1 MSSSPSWIKLNVCT
15 KLGSLQQRLFFQGQR
30 NIIQILI
37 LGQHHR
43 LQVPARPIH
52 VPTALRSYSTTAPW
66 PRQALRF
73 AAPAPSSLPA
83 PSSPVRVDSDPTW
96 PPHPLPPYPPSP
108 RQLRSRRPSSLPSRF
123 SAPAILP
130 LLDSFAGGV
139 GPPCRRAS
147 SLRRADRRSGRRFT
161 PPQVRGSCF
170 HAPAAAA
177 TARQYCGYPRLSGA
191 DALISHTLRRR
202 LARPGSPAAA
212 PVSGERML

>member
-1 MSSSPSWIKLNVCT
+1 ML
-15 KLGSLQQRLFFQGQR
+15 
-30 NIIQILI
+30 
-37 LGQHHR
+37 
-43 LQVPARPIH
+43 
-52 VPTALRSYSTTAPW
+52 PTALRSYSTTAPR

-83 PSSPVRVDSDPTW
+83 PSFPVRVDSVR
-96 PPHPLPPYPPSP
+96 PHLAA
-108 RQLRSRRPSSLPSRF
+108 
-123 SAPAILP
+123 APAAPISSRARFRILP

-147 SLRRADRRSGRRFT
+147 SLRRAGRRSGRRFT

-191 DALISHTLRRR
+191 DALMSRTLRRR
-202 LARPGSPAAA
+202 RDFNLLPYNCHHKQ
-212 PVSGERML
+212 